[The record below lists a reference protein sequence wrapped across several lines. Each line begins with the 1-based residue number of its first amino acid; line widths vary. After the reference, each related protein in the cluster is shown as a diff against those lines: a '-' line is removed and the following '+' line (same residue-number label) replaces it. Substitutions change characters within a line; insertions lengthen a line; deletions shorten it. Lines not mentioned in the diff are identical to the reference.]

1 MKKCK
6 KNACNVDYESQRQA
20 RVALLVK
27 ILDVLDDNEC
37 KMTSCEIR
45 IRLLDIVDI

>member
-1 MKKCK
+1 M
-6 KNACNVDYESQRQA
+6 DYESQRQA